1 MLFEIKVPVE
11 KAEAEISSL
20 LDKKKILP
28 KQRARLE
35 PAIEAVAEAMS
46 LGLVV
51 IHDDGQITQTL
62 ITPVGELTEL
72 KYCARVEPVTINKH
86 ISALKVDNQTNR
98 NLVYLKSYT
107 GQVEATFNRLENA
120 DRNIADSIAFFFQ

>member
-1 MLFEIKVPVE
+1 MSFEIKVPID
-11 KAEAEISSL
+11 KAEAEINSL

-35 PAIEAVAEAMS
+35 PAIEAVAEAIS

-62 ITPVGELTEL
+62 LTPVGELTEL
-72 KYCARVEPVTINKH
+72 KYSARVEPLTINKH
-86 ISALKVDNQTNR
+86 ISTLKIDNQTNR

-107 GQVEATFNRLENA
+107 GQLEATFNRLENA